1 MMTAHP
7 VPAWQLSQELLSAL
21 DQRIVD
27 TFFRIYEPMVT
38 REGTRWVLTIPAHRN
53 NGHAESWASGP
64 AQTLAEFIT
73 ALTRHKTH
81 TPAEEAA

>member
-1 MMTAHP
+1 MNPARE
-7 VPAWQLSQELLSAL
+7 VPAWQVSEALLSVA
-21 DQRIVD
+21 DQRTID
-27 TFFRIYEPMVT
+27 TFFRLYEPMVT